1 MFYNYGKKEIKQ
13 KEYLV
18 GSMEESKWPKVAKDS
33 SFTSQSF
40 DNNFRIPL
48 KHNKRKSI
56 VMSKEDSLVAAKALT
71 TSVEGGNLTFLDK
84 EAKICPW

>member
-1 MFYNYGKKEIKQ
+1 MTK
-13 KEYLV
+13 
-18 GSMEESKWPKVAKDS
+18 GSKRLI
-33 SFTSQSF
+33 FTSQIF

-56 VMSKEDSLVAAKALT
+56 IMSKEDSLATAKAST

-84 EAKICPW
+84 EAKIYPW